1 MIHKDCELSG
11 NAVKNSNAKSIPMVG
26 ILGGSFDPIHYG
38 HLHIALNL
46 FRQLHLREVR
56 FIPCKNPVSNKK
68 IVASEQQRL
77 TMLQLAL
84 QPYSNFPI
92 DQRELHRATPSYM
105 IETLTSLRIELGNT
119 PLGLIL
125 GYDNL
130 ATLNRWHQWTSLI
143 DYTHLLIVPRPDQA
157 KSYPKEI
164 HAFVERY
171 QTQNS
176 LLLSQQPAG
185 LLFMTDVKALPI
197 SATYI
202 RQTIASG
209 NYPVGLLP
217 PAVLDYILEQ
227 KLYL

>member
-1 MIHKDCELSG
+1 MI
-11 NAVKNSNAKSIPMVG
+11 G
-26 ILGGSFDPIHYG
+26 IFGGSFDPIHYG
-38 HLHIALNL
+38 HLHVALTL
-46 FRQLHLREVR
+46 YQQLRLNEVR
-56 FIPCKNPVSNKK
+56 FIPCKNPVSDKK

-84 QPYSNFPI
+84 QPYSYFSI
-92 DQRELHRATPSYM
+92 DQRELRRATPSYM
-105 IETLTSLRIELGNT
+105 IETLASLRLELGTT

-130 ATLNRWHQWTSLI
+130 ATLDRWQQWTSLI
-143 DYTHLLIVPRPDQA
+143 DYAHLLIVPRPDQA

-164 HAFVERY
+164 HAFVESY
-171 QTQNS
+171 QTLNP

>member
-1 MIHKDCELSG
+1 MIG
-11 NAVKNSNAKSIPMVG
+11 V
-26 ILGGSFDPIHYG
+26 LGGSFDPIHYG
-38 HLHIALNL
+38 HLHITLDLYQQLNL
-46 FRQLHLREVR
+46 SEVR
-56 FIPCKNPVSNKK
+56 FIPCKNPVGNKK
-68 IVASEQQRL
+68 LVATEQQRL

-84 QPYSNFPI
+84 KPYPYFSI

-105 IETLTSLRIELGNT
+105 IETLASLRLELGNM

-130 ATLNRWHQWTSLI
+130 ATLDHWHQWTSLI
-143 DYTHLLIVPRPDQA
+143 EYAHLLIVPRPDHTE
-157 KSYPKEI
+157 SYSKQI
-164 HAFVERY
+164 RAFVESY
-171 QTQNS
+171 QTEDP
-176 LLLSQQPAG
+176 LLLSQQPSG

-202 RQTIASG
+202 RKTIASG

>member
-1 MIHKDCELSG
+1 MI
-11 NAVKNSNAKSIPMVG
+11 G
-26 ILGGSFDPIHYG
+26 IFGGSFDPIHYG
-38 HLHIALNL
+38 HLHVALTL
-46 FRQLHLREVR
+46 YQQLRLNEVR
-56 FIPCKNPVSNKK
+56 FIPCKNSVSDKK
-68 IVASEQQRL
+68 IVASGQQRL

-84 QPYSNFPI
+84 QPYSYFSI
-92 DQRELHRATPSYM
+92 DQRELRRATPSYM
-105 IETLTSLRIELGNT
+105 IETLASLRLELGNT

-130 ATLNRWHQWTSLI
+130 ATLDRWQQWTSLI
-143 DYTHLLIVPRPDQA
+143 DYAHLLIVPRPDQA

-164 HAFVERY
+164 HAFVESY
-171 QTQNS
+171 QTLNP

-209 NYPVGLLP
+209 HYPVDLLP
-217 PAVLDYILEQ
+217 PAVLDYIFEQ
-227 KLYL
+227 KLYTLRT

>member
-1 MIHKDCELSG
+1 MI
-11 NAVKNSNAKSIPMVG
+11 G
-26 ILGGSFDPIHYG
+26 IFGGSFDPIHYG
-38 HLHIALNL
+38 HLHVALTL
-46 FRQLHLREVR
+46 YQQLRLNEVR
-56 FIPCKNPVSNKK
+56 FIPCKNSVSDKK
-68 IVASEQQRL
+68 IVASGQQRL

-84 QPYSNFPI
+84 QPYSYFSI
-92 DQRELHRATPSYM
+92 DQRELRRATPSYM
-105 IETLTSLRIELGNT
+105 IETLASLRLELGNT

-130 ATLNRWHQWTSLI
+130 ATLDRWQQWTSLI
-143 DYTHLLIVPRPDQA
+143 DYAHLLIVPRPDQA

-164 HAFVERY
+164 HAFVESY
-171 QTQNS
+171 QTLNP

-217 PAVLDYILEQ
+217 PTVLDYILEQ

>member
-1 MIHKDCELSG
+1 ML
-11 NAVKNSNAKSIPMVG
+11 G
-26 ILGGSFDPIHYG
+26 IFGGSFDPIHYG
-38 HLHIALNL
+38 HLHIALDL
-46 FRQLHLREVR
+46 YQQLHLSEVR
-56 FIPCKNPVSNKK
+56 FIPCKNPVSDKK

-84 QPYSNFPI
+84 QPFSYFSI

-105 IETLTSLRIELGNT
+105 IETLASLRLEWGNT

-130 ATLNRWHQWTSLI
+130 ATLDRWHQWRSLI
-143 DYTHLLIVPRPDQA
+143 DYAHLLIVPRPDQA
-157 KSYPKEI
+157 ESYPNEI

-171 QTQNS
+171 QTQDP

-185 LLFMTDVKALPI
+185 LLFMTDVHALPI

-202 RQTIASG
+202 RKTIASG
-209 NYPVGLLP
+209 NCAVGLVP
-217 PAVLDYILEQ
+217 CTVLDYILEQ
-227 KLYL
+227 KLYTLRT

>member
-1 MIHKDCELSG
+1 MK
-11 NAVKNSNAKSIPMVG
+11 G
-26 ILGGSFDPIHYG
+26 IFGGSFDPIHCG
-38 HLHIALNL
+38 HLHIALSL
-46 FRQLHLREVR
+46 HQQLHLSEVR

-84 QPYSNFPI
+84 QPYSYFSI
-92 DQRELHRATPSYM
+92 DQRELHRATPSYT
-105 IETLTSLRIELGNT
+105 IETLASLRLELGNM

-130 ATLNRWHQWTSLI
+130 ATLDRWHQWTSLI
-143 DYTHLLIVPRPDQA
+143 DYAHLLIVPRPDHTE
-157 KSYPKEI
+157 SYPKEI

-171 QTQNS
+171 QT
-176 LLLSQQPAG
+176 LDPWLLSQQPAG
-185 LLFMTDVKALPI
+185 LLFMTDVQALPI
-197 SATYI
+197 SATYL
-202 RQTIASG
+202 RKTIASG

>member
-1 MIHKDCELSG
+1 MM
-11 NAVKNSNAKSIPMVG
+11 A

-38 HLHIALNL
+38 HLHIALDL
-46 FRQLHLREVR
+46 YQQLQLSEVR

-68 IVASEQQRL
+68 IVATEQQRL

-84 QPYSNFPI
+84 QPYSYFSI
-92 DQRELHRATPSYM
+92 DEQELNRPTPSYM
-105 IETLTSLRIELGNT
+105 VETLASLRLELGNT

-130 ATLNRWHQWTSLI
+130 ATLDRWHQWISLI
-143 DYTHLLIVPRPDQA
+143 NYAHLLIVPRPDHA
-157 KSYPKEI
+157 ESYPNEI
-164 HAFVERY
+164 HTFVERY
-171 QTQNS
+171 QTQDPF
-176 LLLSQQPAG
+176 LLSQQPAG
-185 LLFMTDVKALPI
+185 LLFMTHVQALPI

-202 RQTIASG
+202 RKTIASG

-217 PAVLDYILEQ
+217 PTVLDYILEQ

>member
-1 MIHKDCELSG
+1 M
-11 NAVKNSNAKSIPMVG
+11 MG
-26 ILGGSFDPIHYG
+26 ILGSSFDPIHYE

-46 FRQLHLREVR
+46 YQQLHLREVR

-68 IVASEQQRL
+68 IVASKQQRL

-84 QPYSNFPI
+84 QPYSYFSI
-92 DQRELHRATPSYM
+92 DQRELHRASPSYM
-105 IETLTSLRIELGNT
+105 IETLASLRIELGNNT
-119 PLGLIL
+119 ALGLIL

-130 ATLNRWHQWTSLI
+130 ATLDRWHQWTSLI
-143 DYTHLLIVPRPDQA
+143 DYAHLLIVPRPDHA
-157 KSYPKEI
+157 ESYPKEI

-171 QTQNS
+171 QTHDP

-185 LLFMTDVKALPI
+185 LLFMTDVKAFPI

-202 RQTIASG
+202 RNTIASG

>member
-1 MIHKDCELSG
+1 MI
-11 NAVKNSNAKSIPMVG
+11 G
-26 ILGGSFDPIHYG
+26 IFGGSFDPIHYG
-38 HLHIALNL
+38 HLHVALTL
-46 FRQLHLREVR
+46 YQQLRLNEVR
-56 FIPCKNPVSNKK
+56 FIPCKNSVSDKK
-68 IVASEQQRL
+68 IVASGQQRL

-84 QPYSNFPI
+84 QPYSYFSI
-92 DQRELHRATPSYM
+92 DQRELRRATPSYM
-105 IETLTSLRIELGNT
+105 IETLASLRLELGNT

-130 ATLNRWHQWTSLI
+130 ATLDRWQQWTSLI
-143 DYTHLLIVPRPDQA
+143 DYAHLLIVPRPDQA

-164 HAFVERY
+164 HAFVESY
-171 QTQNS
+171 QTLNP

-185 LLFMTDVKALPI
+185 LLFMTDVKALSI

>member
-1 MIHKDCELSG
+1 MI
-11 NAVKNSNAKSIPMVG
+11 G
-26 ILGGSFDPIHYG
+26 IFGGSFDPIHYG
-38 HLHIALNL
+38 HLHVALTL
-46 FRQLHLREVR
+46 YQQLRLNEVR
-56 FIPCKNPVSNKK
+56 FIPCKNSVSDKK
-68 IVASEQQRL
+68 IVASGQQRL

-84 QPYSNFPI
+84 QPYSYFSI
-92 DQRELHRATPSYM
+92 DQRELRRATPSYM
-105 IETLTSLRIELGNT
+105 IETLASLRLELGNT
-119 PLGLIL
+119 PLGLSL

-130 ATLNRWHQWTSLI
+130 ATLDRWQQWTSLI
-143 DYTHLLIVPRPDQA
+143 DYAHLLIVPRPDQA

-164 HAFVERY
+164 HAFVESY
-171 QTQNS
+171 QTLNP

-217 PAVLDYILEQ
+217 PTVLDYILEQ